1 MEKNKEEVLLSKI
14 EELTLKLEKSEQL
27 LLPQK
32 KVLNFNEVMLY
43 TNLSK
48 SYLYQLTSS
57 GGIPCYKPNGKHIY
71 FNKEEI
77 ENWLLNNRKISNIE
91 LDELASSHISIS

>member
-14 EELTLKLEKSEQL
+14 EELTLKLEKIEQL
-27 LLPQK
+27 LLTQK

-48 SYLYQLTSS
+48 SYLYQLTSN

-91 LDELASSHISIS
+91 LEEISNDYLN

>member
-1 MEKNKEEVLLSKI
+1 MQKNKEKLLLNKI
-14 EELTLKLEKSEQL
+14 EELTFKLEKIEQL
-27 LLPQK
+27 LLTQK

-48 SYLYQLTSS
+48 SYLYQLTSN

-91 LDELASSHISIS
+91 LEEVSNNYLN

>member
-1 MEKNKEEVLLSKI
+1 MEKNKEEILLSKI
-14 EELTLKLEKSEQL
+14 EELTLKLEKIEQL
-27 LLPQK
+27 LLTQK

-48 SYLYQLTSS
+48 SYSS
-57 GGIPCYKPNGKHIY
+57 NGGIPCYKPNGKHIY

-91 LDELASSHISIS
+91 LEEISNNYLN

>member
-1 MEKNKEEVLLSKI
+1 MGKNKEEVLLSKI
-14 EELTLKLEKSEQL
+14 EELTLKLEKIEQL
-27 LLPQK
+27 LLTQK

-48 SYLYQLTSS
+48 SYLYQLTSN

-91 LDELASSHISIS
+91 LEEISNNYLN

>member
-1 MEKNKEEVLLSKI
+1 MEKNKKEVLLSKI
-14 EELTLKLEKSEQL
+14 EELTLKLEKIEQL
-27 LLPQK
+27 LLTQK

-48 SYLYQLTSS
+48 SYLYQLTSN

-77 ENWLLNNRKISNIE
+77 ENWLLNNRKMSNIE
-91 LDELASSHISIS
+91 LEEVSNNYLN

>member
-14 EELTLKLEKSEQL
+14 EELTLKLEKIEQL
-27 LLPQK
+27 LLTQK

-48 SYLYQLTSS
+48 SYLYQLTSN

-77 ENWLLNNRKISNIE
+77 ENWLLNNRKTSNIE
-91 LDELASSHISIS
+91 LEEISNNYLN

>member
-1 MEKNKEEVLLSKI
+1 MQKNKEELLLNKI
-14 EELTLKLEKSEQL
+14 EELTFKLEKIEQL
-27 LLPQK
+27 LLTQK

-48 SYLYQLTSS
+48 SYLYQLTSN
-57 GGIPCYKPNGKHIY
+57 GGIPCYKTNGKHIY

-91 LDELASSHISIS
+91 LEEVSNNYLN

>member
-1 MEKNKEEVLLSKI
+1 MEKNKEEVLINKI
-14 EELTLKLEKSEQL
+14 EELTLKFEKIEQL
-27 LLPQK
+27 LLTQK

-91 LDELASSHISIS
+91 LEEISNNYLN